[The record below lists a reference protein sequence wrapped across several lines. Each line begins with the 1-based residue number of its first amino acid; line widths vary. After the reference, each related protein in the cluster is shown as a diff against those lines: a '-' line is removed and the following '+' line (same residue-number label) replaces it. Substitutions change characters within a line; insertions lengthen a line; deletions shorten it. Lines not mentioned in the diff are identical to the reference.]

1 LDFEVVLEL
10 AGAAKRA
17 VERTKDTT
25 ATKRILS
32 RRVMR
37 VATTYY
43 PRKLLLHGIYDGWPV
58 EVTQCAPKI
67 HLFPIVREITIGGN
81 AKFAEIL
88 K

>member
-1 LDFEVVLEL
+1 
-10 AGAAKRA
+10 
-17 VERTKDTT
+17 
-25 ATKRILS
+25 
-32 RRVMR
+32 MR

-43 PRKLLLHGIYDGWPV
+43 RGKLLLHGIYDDWPD
-58 EVTQCAPKI
+58 EMLKFAPKI